1 MEWLWIFAAVCMT
14 VMATAAGCMMIRYR
28 RQMKSV
34 CRQLQF
40 IKSHQ
45 TNMKV
50 TADGMWFGMGLLAD
64 ELNELL
70 VETDEKRREVQTQEK
85 VIRETVTNLSH
96 DIRTPLTSLDGYVQL
111 LEEAAS
117 GEDQARYIG
126 IIRKRIGALREIL
139 DELFLYAKLQDNAYQ
154 PDLTCVELNRIVYD
168 TVFSFYEDCKV
179 RGLEPQIAVCEER
192 VYTNGNE
199 LMIGR
204 ILLNMIKNSLEHG
217 KDDVRISLETR
228 DRQIIFSCA
237 NRTEYAEQIDMDRV
251 FERFYRADSARTTGT
266 SAKSSTGLGLSIAR
280 SLAEKMGAVMSASLD
295 GDIFTVTVVFDRI
308 EAEQGKHS

>member
-14 VMATAAGCMMIRYR
+14 VMAAAAGCMMIRYR

-70 VETDEKRREVQTQEK
+70 VETEEKRQEVQTQEK

-228 DRQIIFSCA
+228 ERLIVFSCA
-237 NRTEYAEQIDMDRV
+237 NRTEHAEQIDMDRV

>member
-14 VMATAAGCMMIRYR
+14 VMAAAAGCMMIRYR

-70 VETDEKRREVQTQEK
+70 VETEEKRREVQTQEK

-192 VYTNGNE
+192 VCTNGNE

-237 NRTEYAEQIDMDRV
+237 NRTEHAEQIDMDRV

-280 SLAEKMGAVMSASLD
+280 SLAEKMEAVMSASLD

-308 EAEQGKHS
+308 EAEQGKRS